1 MFFANV
7 VKYIFEHNKSMLMSI
22 QQIEQTLSI
31 IYNILLDDIIATVN
45 SWLTIVENPNGKL
58 LRMNKE

>member
-31 IYNILLDDIIATVN
+31 IYNILVDDIIATVN
-45 SWLTIVENPNGKL
+45 SWLTIVDNPSGKL

>member
-45 SWLTIVENPNGKL
+45 SWLTIVDNPSGKL